1 MKNKNLLYGLIAVL
15 FLSLVANG
23 YLLFRDSQSGGGEL
37 ASLEEQI
44 EKYPLLSKRILA
56 EIPND
61 YLVNFVDLR
70 NTIRSTVKPYEKN
83 FAVYFEYLPTGVSI
97 GVNDR
102 DEFTAASLLKVPVVM
117 ANLLQ
122 EEING
127 KESMPDKITLTPEML
142 NSEYGTL
149 YKRGAGATVTR
160 DEAIKYTLEESDNTA
175 VSALISITDYK
186 YFQRVHDGLDIEI
199 KDVQET
205 PVITA
210 KNYSSIL
217 RSLFFA
223 SIVDKE
229 HSQLILTH
237 LANSVFRDKLVAGVP
252 SDVKVASKVGIGQ
265 DKLYSDCGIVYVPRR
280 PYLLCMMSFTDED
293 TARERMVDVSKK
305 VYDFVSNANKSSSG
319 GEMEK

>member
-23 YLLFRDSQSGGGEL
+23 YLLFRHSQSGGGEL

-122 EEING
+122 EEIDG
-127 KESMPDKITLTPEML
+127 KENMPDTITLTPEML

-199 KDVQET
+199 KNVQET

-217 RSLFFA
+217 RSLFFT

-305 VYDFVSNANKSSSG
+305 VYDFVSNSNKSSSG